1 MSHYPGFAGGVKK
14 QELRMS
20 SYRKVIANIVV
31 FCSTFGVAGLFAQ
44 TQSANL
50 KAPAA
55 ADSAKAAD
63 TAKPADAAKTD
74 DPAKTEDAAKPADT
88 KIPEVLPSSYIVG
101 ESDVL
106 RVTVWKEPDVSQTV
120 IVRTDGNIS
129 LPFINEV
136 RVAGM
141 TPLQIQNV
149 IAERLKGFLTNPQVT
164 VTVTDIRSKRAFI
177 TGEVIRP
184 GGYSLNAETSVLQL
198 IAQAGG
204 FTPFAKR
211 DSIVVLRVAD
221 GKSVK
226 LKFRYKEVVQG
237 KNTEQNIALHPGD
250 TVVVP

>member
-1 MSHYPGFAGGVKK
+1 MSLYRSLKK
-14 QELRMS
+14 QESKMS
-20 SYRKVIANIVV
+20 SYKKVIVNIVV
-31 FCSTFGVAGLFAQ
+31 FCSAFGTAGLLAQ
-44 TQSANL
+44 TQSADL
-50 KAPAA
+50 KSPEA

-63 TAKPADAAKTD
+63 TTKAVDTTKPADT
-74 DPAKTEDAAKPADT
+74 AKPADT
-88 KIPEVLPSSYIVG
+88 KLPEVVPAEYIVG

-120 IVRTDGNIS
+120 VVRTDGNIS
-129 LPFINEV
+129 LPLINDV
-136 RVAGM
+136 KVAGM
-141 TPLQIQNV
+141 TPLQIQNM
-149 IAERLKGFLTNPQVT
+149 IAEKLKGFLNNPQVT

-184 GGYSLNAETSVLQL
+184 GGYSLNSETSVLQL

-211 DSIVVLRVAD
+211 DSIVVLRVED
-221 GKSVK
+221 GKPVK
-226 LKFRYKEVVQG
+226 LKFKYKEVVQG

>member
-1 MSHYPGFAGGVKK
+1 
-14 QELRMS
+14 
-20 SYRKVIANIVV
+20 
-31 FCSTFGVAGLFAQ
+31 
-44 TQSANL
+44 
-50 KAPAA
+50 
-55 ADSAKAAD
+55 
-63 TAKPADAAKTD
+63 
-74 DPAKTEDAAKPADT
+74 
-88 KIPEVLPSSYIVG
+88 VG

-106 RVTVWKEPDVSQTV
+106 HVTVWKEPDVSQTV

-129 LPFINEV
+129 LPLINEV

-141 TPLQIQNV
+141 TPSQIQNV

-221 GKSVK
+221 GKAVK
-226 LKFRYKEVVQG
+226 LKFKYKDVVQG